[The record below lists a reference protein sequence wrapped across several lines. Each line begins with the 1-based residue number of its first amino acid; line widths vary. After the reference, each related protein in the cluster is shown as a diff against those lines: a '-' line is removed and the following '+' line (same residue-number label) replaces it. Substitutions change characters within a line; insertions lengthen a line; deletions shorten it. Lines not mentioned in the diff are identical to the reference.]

1 MGSTSVVRVR
11 NASTVALLIVCTR
24 FTSTRTPP
32 TLPAHAPNR
41 HAILRPQ
48 ADGVRVEDL
57 GSLNGSFVN
66 EDRLEGTAVLR
77 GGDVLQVGQ
86 SVVKITS

>member
-1 MGSTSVVRVR
+1 MGQQTLFRCSSRLTYTCPAPSLR
-11 NASTVALLIVCTR
+11 
-24 FTSTRTPP
+24 PP
-32 TLPAHAPNR
+32 PPPR

-48 ADGVRVEDL
+48 VDGISVEDL

-66 EDRLEGTAVLR
+66 EDRLEGTVVVR

-86 SVVKITS
+86 TVMKITC